1 MVASH
6 GIEAKAPGLHRFL
19 RARMAGMPRTSRV
32 VKAMTRIA
40 AVLLAVS
47 SQAVIGTARVHTDA
61 VPSGNVTL
69 TYLGTAGW
77 EIADGRVVILVDP
90 YLSRLRIIPPS
101 SFALQPNPEDHRPAV
116 SQNDVL
122 ITDTATIDRH
132 IQRADFILLTHSH
145 VDHIMDAPYIAMK
158 TGAMTIGHQSSINVM
173 RASGVPEQKLL
184 MVRGGEDYEFGTF
197 SLKVIP
203 SLHSPLFQKQYFNRH
218 GDAVIPSTVRPPF
231 TLADLSIDG
240 GSLAYLV
247 RIGGHQILV
256 FGSMN
261 YIEREVEGLRP
272 DVVMVGAGASRA
284 EIHDY
289 AGRLMRALGFPGL
302 VLATHWDNYF
312 LPFDASQDEYIR
324 PLQTFIKEVHAASP
338 RTRVILPKYFQ
349 PIALEPARK

>member
-1 MVASH
+1 MPGMV
-6 GIEAKAPGLHRFL
+6 
-19 RARMAGMPRTSRV
+19 RTSRV
-32 VKAMTRIA
+32 VKPMTRIVA
-40 AVLLAVS
+40 FLMTVS
-47 SQAVIGTARVHTDA
+47 AQAFIGKAQVQTNT
-61 VPSGNVTL
+61 VPAGNVTL
-69 TYLGTAGW
+69 TYFGTAGW
-77 EIADGRVVILVDP
+77 EIAGGSVVILVDP
-90 YLSRLRIIPPS
+90 YLSRLRIIPPGD
-101 SFALQPNPEDHRPAV
+101 FGLQPNPEDQRPAV

-145 VDHIMDAPYIAMK
+145 VDHIMDAPYIARK
-158 TGAMTIGHQSSINVM
+158 TGATVVGHQSSINVM
-173 RASGVPEQKLL
+173 RASGLPEAKLL
-184 MVRGGEDYEFGTF
+184 MVRGGEDYEFGKF
-197 SLKVIP
+197 SVKVIP

-218 GDAVIPSTVRPPF
+218 GDAVIPSTIRPPF
-231 TLADLSIDG
+231 KLADLSIDG

-247 RIGGHQILV
+247 RIEGHQILI

-289 AGRLMRALGFPGL
+289 AGRLMRALGFPML

-324 PLQTFIKEVHAASP
+324 PLQAFTQEVYAASP

-349 PIALEPARK
+349 PIALEPAQR